1 MARGAR
7 RTMAWRDLIH
17 MDDGSTL
24 ARLYRNAR
32 TSPTWPVDRR
42 HPHMNDEN
50 ERHVAVLTGSSRG
63 AGTGVLHRK
72 VALVTGAG
80 QGVGQ
85 GIAYALAGEGAAVA
99 VVGRT
104 LDKLLAT
111 CEEIRLRG
119 GTAEPFVCDVM
130 DSVQIERCVA
140 AVVERWGGLQILVNN
155 AQVVPLGRLLDV
167 TDDAFLAG
175 IESGPLATLRMMRAC
190 HPHLKGDGVI
200 VNFAS
205 SAAVRWDASGYGAYA
220 AAKEAIRALTRAA
233 ACEWGGDGIRVNAV
247 APHALSPGLKDWVE
261 ANPQEAAAF
270 FRTIPLGR
278 VGDCERD
285 IGRAVVFLASAD
297 AAYLTGATLPLDGGQ
312 AYWG

>member
-1 MARGAR
+1 MGI
-7 RTMAWRDLIH
+7 LN
-17 MDDGSTL
+17 G
-24 ARLYRNAR
+24 
-32 TSPTWPVDRR
+32 
-42 HPHMNDEN
+42 
-50 ERHVAVLTGSSRG
+50 
-63 AGTGVLHRK
+63 K

-80 QGVGQ
+80 QGVGE
-85 GIAYALAGEGAAVA
+85 GVAHALAAEGAQVA

-104 LDKLLAT
+104 RGKLVTT
-111 CEEIRLRG
+111 CDAIRARG
-119 GTAEPFVCDVM
+119 GVAEPFVCDVM
-130 DSVQIERCVA
+130 DAAQIARCVD
-140 AVVERWGGLQILVNN
+140 AVVERFGGVQILVNN

-167 TDDAFLAG
+167 ADTDFLAG
-175 IESGPLATLRMMRAC
+175 LESGPIATLRMMRAC

-220 AAKEAIRALTRAA
+220 ATKEAIRALTRAA
-233 ACEWGGDGIRVNAV
+233 ACEWGADGIRVNAV
-247 APHALSPGLKDWVE
+247 APHALSPGLKGWID

-278 VGDCERD
+278 VGDCEQD
-285 IGRAVVFLASAD
+285 IGRAIVFLASRD